1 MPGNILNA
9 DTQFPNFAGQESPAE
24 QIRTIRNYLYM
35 LLEQLRYTLNNLDAG
50 NFNSEGLKEIQDAI
64 SQPILKQLSDTDGN
78 LAELQITAKGLASR
92 VSNNEGDI
100 SQLEQTAQGLSS
112 RVGDAE
118 GNISS
123 LQQTANGLSS
133 RVTSAEGNI
142 STLQQTANG
151 LSSRV
156 SSAEGDI
163 STLQQTADGISSR
176 VSSAEGNIS
185 TLQQTANGL
194 SSRVSDAEGNISA
207 LFQGAGNLT
216 TRVSNAEGNITT
228 VMQTANSLSSR
239 VSNAEGAVSTI
250 SQKVNGVT
258 IQTGD
263 GQTFLAGDRIVM
275 SSNIYNYMAIGANGL
290 EVWINGMMKALIGQ
304 TYGADN
310 YTMVLGNTNPAV
322 VQKIYDGNN
331 LMWIGN
337 ETKTCGIMFNFS
349 TGTYQFYGTKVGT

>member
-1 MPGNILNA
+1 MPGNILSA

-78 LAELQITAKGLASR
+78 LAELQVTAAGLASR
-92 VSNNEGDI
+92 VSSNEGDI

-142 STLQQTANG
+142 SSLQQTANG

-156 SSAEGDI
+156 S
-163 STLQQTADGISSR
+163 
-176 VSSAEGNIS
+176 
-185 TLQQTANGL
+185 
-194 SSRVSDAEGNISA
+194 
-207 LFQGAGNLT
+207 
-216 TRVSNAEGNITT
+216 NAEGSISSLS
-228 VMQTANSLSSR
+228 QTASGLETR
-239 VSNAEGAVSTI
+239 VANAEGAVSTV

-258 IQTGD
+258 VTTTG
-263 GQTFLAGDRIVM
+263 GQTYLAGDRIVM
-275 SSNIYNYMAIGANGL
+275 RANENNYMAIGSNGL
-290 EVWINGMMKALIGQ
+290 EVWVNGTQKALIGQ

-310 YTMVLGNTNPAV
+310 YSVILGNTNPAV
-322 VQKIYDGNN
+322 VQKIYDGSN
-331 LMWIGN
+331 LMWVGN
-337 ETKTCGIMFNFS
+337 EAKTCGIMFNFS

>member
-1 MPGNILNA
+1 MPGNILSA

-50 NFNSEGLKEIQDAI
+50 NFNTEGLKEIQDAI

-78 LAELQITAKGLASR
+78 LAELQVTAAGLASR
-92 VSNNEGDI
+92 VSSNEGDI

-151 LSSRV
+151 LS
-156 SSAEGDI
+156 
-163 STLQQTADGISSR
+163 
-176 VSSAEGNIS
+176 
-185 TLQQTANGL
+185 
-194 SSRVSDAEGNISA
+194 
-207 LFQGAGNLT
+207 
-216 TRVSNAEGNITT
+216 TRVSNAEGSISSLN
-228 VMQTANSLSSR
+228 QTASGLETR
-239 VSNAEGAVSTI
+239 VANAEGAVSTV

-258 IQTGD
+258 VTTGY

-275 SSNIYNYMAIGANGL
+275 SSDINNYMAVGANGL
-290 EVWINGMMKALIGQ
+290 EVWVNGTQKALIGQ

-310 YTMVLGNTNPAV
+310 YSVILGNTNPAV

-331 LMWIGN
+331 LMWVGN
-337 ETKTCGIMFNFS
+337 ESKTCGIMFNFS
-349 TGTYQFYGTKVGT
+349 AGTYQFYGTKVGT

>member
-1 MPGNILNA
+1 MPGNILSA
-9 DTQFPNFAGQESPAE
+9 DTQFPNFAGQENPAE

-50 NFNSEGLKEIQDAI
+50 NFNTEGLKEIQNAI

-78 LAELQITAKGLASR
+78 LAELQVTAAGLASR
-92 VSNNEGDI
+92 VSSNEGDI
-100 SQLEQTAQGLSS
+100 SQLEQTAQGLSI

-133 RVTSAEGNI
+133 RVASAEGNI

-156 SSAEGDI
+156 S
-163 STLQQTADGISSR
+163 
-176 VSSAEGNIS
+176 
-185 TLQQTANGL
+185 
-194 SSRVSDAEGNISA
+194 
-207 LFQGAGNLT
+207 
-216 TRVSNAEGNITT
+216 NAEGSISSLS
-228 VMQTANSLSSR
+228 QTASGLETR
-239 VSNAEGAVSTI
+239 VANAEGVVSTV

-258 IQTGD
+258 VTTGY

-275 SSNIYNYMAIGANGL
+275 SSNVNNYMAIGANGL

-304 TYGADN
+304 TSGADN
-310 YTMVLGNTNPAV
+310 YSVILGNTNPAV
-322 VQKIYDGNN
+322 VQKIYDSYSGNQ
-331 LMWIGN
+331 MWVGN
-337 ETKTCGIMFNFS
+337 ENKTCGIMFNFN

>member
-112 RVGDAE
+112 RVG
-118 GNISS
+118 N
-123 LQQTANGLSS
+123 
-133 RVTSAEGNI
+133 
-142 STLQQTANG
+142 
-151 LSSRV
+151 
-156 SSAEGDI
+156 AEGDI

-176 VSSAEGNIS
+176 VSSAEGDIS

-304 TYGADN
+304 TSGADN
-310 YTMVLGNTNPAV
+310 YTVVLGNTNPAV
-322 VQKIYDGNN
+322 VQKIYDGSN

>member
-1 MPGNILNA
+1 MPGNILSA
-9 DTQFPNFAGQESPAE
+9 DTQFPNFTGQESPAE

-50 NFNSEGLKEIQDAI
+50 NFNTEGLKEIQDAI

-78 LAELQITAKGLASR
+78 LAELQVTAAGLASR
-92 VSNNEGDI
+92 VSSNEGDI

-133 RVTSAEGNI
+133 RV
-142 STLQQTANG
+142 
-151 LSSRV
+151 
-156 SSAEGDI
+156 
-163 STLQQTADGISSR
+163 
-176 VSSAEGNIS
+176 SSAEGNIS

-194 SSRVSDAEGNISA
+194 SSRVS
-207 LFQGAGNLT
+207 
-216 TRVSNAEGNITT
+216 NAEGSISSLS
-228 VMQTANSLSSR
+228 QTASGLETR
-239 VSNAEGAVSTI
+239 VANAEGAVSTV

-258 IQTGD
+258 VTTGY

-275 SSNIYNYMAIGANGL
+275 SSNVNNYMAIGANGL

-310 YTMVLGNTNPAV
+310 YSVILGNTNPAV

-337 ETKTCGIMFNFS
+337 EAKTCGIMFNFNA
-349 TGTYQFYGTKVGT
+349 GTYQFYGTKVGT

>member
-1 MPGNILNA
+1 MPGNILSA

-50 NFNSEGLKEIQDAI
+50 NFNTEGLKEIQDAI

-78 LAELQITAKGLASR
+78 LAELQVTAAGLASR
-92 VSNNEGDI
+92 VSSNEGNI

-142 STLQQTANG
+142 SSLQQTANG

-156 SSAEGDI
+156 S
-163 STLQQTADGISSR
+163 
-176 VSSAEGNIS
+176 
-185 TLQQTANGL
+185 
-194 SSRVSDAEGNISA
+194 
-207 LFQGAGNLT
+207 
-216 TRVSNAEGNITT
+216 NAEGSISSLS
-228 VMQTANSLSSR
+228 QTASGLETR
-239 VSNAEGAVSTI
+239 VANAEGAVSTV

-258 IQTGD
+258 VTTPY
-263 GQTFLAGDRIVM
+263 GQTYLAGDRIVM
-275 SSNIYNYMAIGANGL
+275 RANENNYMAIGSNGL
-290 EVWINGMMKALIGQ
+290 EVWVNGTQKALIGQ

-310 YTMVLGNTNPAV
+310 YSVILGNTNPAV
-322 VQKIYDGNN
+322 VQKIYDSYSGNQ
-331 LMWIGN
+331 MWVGN
-337 ETKTCGIMFNFS
+337 ENKTCGIMFNFS
-349 TGTYQFYGTKVGT
+349 AGTYQFYGTKVGT

>member
-1 MPGNILNA
+1 MPGNILSA

-50 NFNSEGLKEIQDAI
+50 NFNTEGLKEIQDAI

-78 LAELQITAKGLASR
+78 LAELQVTAAGLASR
-92 VSNNEGDI
+92 VSSNEGDI

-133 RVTSAEGNI
+133 RVASAEGNI

-156 SSAEGDI
+156 S
-163 STLQQTADGISSR
+163 
-176 VSSAEGNIS
+176 
-185 TLQQTANGL
+185 
-194 SSRVSDAEGNISA
+194 
-207 LFQGAGNLT
+207 
-216 TRVSNAEGNITT
+216 NAEGSISSLS
-228 VMQTANSLSSR
+228 QTASGLETR
-239 VSNAEGAVSTI
+239 VANAEGVVSTV

-258 IQTGD
+258 VTTGY

-275 SSNIYNYMAIGANGL
+275 SSDINNYMAIGANGL

-310 YTMVLGNTNPAV
+310 YSVILGNTNPAV

-331 LMWIGN
+331 LMWVGN
-337 ETKTCGIMFNFS
+337 EAKTCGIMFNFS
-349 TGTYQFYGTKVGT
+349 AGTYQFYGTKVGT

>member
-1 MPGNILNA
+1 MPGNILSA

-50 NFNSEGLKEIQDAI
+50 NFNTEGLKEIQDAI

-78 LAELQITAKGLASR
+78 LAELQVTAAGLASR
-92 VSNNEGDI
+92 VSSNEGDI

-156 SSAEGDI
+156 S
-163 STLQQTADGISSR
+163 
-176 VSSAEGNIS
+176 
-185 TLQQTANGL
+185 
-194 SSRVSDAEGNISA
+194 
-207 LFQGAGNLT
+207 
-216 TRVSNAEGNITT
+216 NAEGSISSLN
-228 VMQTANSLSSR
+228 QTASGLETR
-239 VSNAEGAVSTI
+239 VANAEGAVSTV

-258 IQTGD
+258 VTTGY

-275 SSNIYNYMAIGANGL
+275 SSDVNNYMAIGANGL

-310 YTMVLGNTNPAV
+310 YSVILGNTNPAV
-322 VQKIYDGNN
+322 VQKIYDGSN

-337 ETKTCGIMFNFS
+337 ETRTCGIMFNFS

>member
-1 MPGNILNA
+1 MPGNILSA
-9 DTQFPNFAGQESPAE
+9 DTQFPNFTGQENPAE

-50 NFNSEGLKEIQDAI
+50 NFNTEGLKEIQDAI

-78 LAELQITAKGLASR
+78 LAELQVTAAGLASR
-92 VSNNEGDI
+92 VSSNEGDI

-156 SSAEGDI
+156 S
-163 STLQQTADGISSR
+163 
-176 VSSAEGNIS
+176 
-185 TLQQTANGL
+185 
-194 SSRVSDAEGNISA
+194 
-207 LFQGAGNLT
+207 
-216 TRVSNAEGNITT
+216 NAEGSISSLN
-228 VMQTANSLSSR
+228 QTASGLETR
-239 VSNAEGAVSTI
+239 VANAEGAVSTV

-258 IQTGD
+258 VTTGY

-275 SSNIYNYMAIGANGL
+275 SSNVNNYMAIGANGL
-290 EVWINGMMKALIGQ
+290 EVWINGMIKALIGQ

-310 YTMVLGNTNPAV
+310 YSVILGNTNPAV

-331 LMWIGN
+331 LMWVGN
-337 ETKTCGIMFNFS
+337 EAKTCGIMFNFS

>member
-1 MPGNILNA
+1 MPGNILSA

-50 NFNSEGLKEIQDAI
+50 NFNTEGLKEIQDAI

-78 LAELQITAKGLASR
+78 LAELQVTAVGLASR
-92 VSNNEGDI
+92 VSSNEGDI

-133 RVTSAEGNI
+133 RV
-142 STLQQTANG
+142 
-151 LSSRV
+151 
-156 SSAEGDI
+156 
-163 STLQQTADGISSR
+163 
-176 VSSAEGNIS
+176 SSAEGNIS

-194 SSRVSDAEGNISA
+194 SSRVS
-207 LFQGAGNLT
+207 
-216 TRVSNAEGNITT
+216 NAEGSISSLS
-228 VMQTANSLSSR
+228 QTASGLETR
-239 VSNAEGAVSTI
+239 VANAEGAVSTV

-258 IQTGD
+258 VTTGY
-263 GQTFLAGDRIVM
+263 GQTFLAGDRVVM
-275 SSNIYNYMAIGANGL
+275 SSNVNNYMAIGANGL

-310 YTMVLGNTNPAV
+310 YSVILGNTNPAV

-331 LMWIGN
+331 LMWVGN
-337 ETKTCGIMFNFS
+337 EAKTCGIMFNFS
-349 TGTYQFYGTKVGT
+349 AGTYQFYGTKVGT

>member
-1 MPGNILNA
+1 MPGNILSA

-50 NFNSEGLKEIQDAI
+50 NFNTEGLKEIQDAI

-78 LAELQITAKGLASR
+78 LAELQVTAAGLASR
-92 VSNNEGDI
+92 VSSNEGNI

-142 STLQQTANG
+142 SSLQQTANG

-156 SSAEGDI
+156 S
-163 STLQQTADGISSR
+163 
-176 VSSAEGNIS
+176 
-185 TLQQTANGL
+185 
-194 SSRVSDAEGNISA
+194 
-207 LFQGAGNLT
+207 
-216 TRVSNAEGNITT
+216 NAEGSISSLS
-228 VMQTANSLSSR
+228 QTASGLETR
-239 VSNAEGAVSTI
+239 VANAEGAVSTV

-258 IQTGD
+258 VTTGY

-275 SSNIYNYMAIGANGL
+275 SSDINNYMAIGANGL
-290 EVWINGMMKALIGQ
+290 EVWVNGTQKALIGQ

-310 YTMVLGNTNPAV
+310 YSVILGNTNPAV

-331 LMWIGN
+331 LMWVGN
-337 ETKTCGIMFNFS
+337 EAKTCGIMFNFS
-349 TGTYQFYGTKVGT
+349 AGTYQFYGTKVGT

>member
-1 MPGNILNA
+1 MPGNILSA

-50 NFNSEGLKEIQDAI
+50 NFNTEGLKEIQDAI

-78 LAELQITAKGLASR
+78 LAELQVTAAGLASR
-92 VSNNEGDI
+92 VSSNEGDI

-133 RVTSAEGNI
+133 RVSSAEGNI
-142 STLQQTANG
+142 SSLQQTANG

-156 SSAEGDI
+156 S
-163 STLQQTADGISSR
+163 
-176 VSSAEGNIS
+176 
-185 TLQQTANGL
+185 
-194 SSRVSDAEGNISA
+194 
-207 LFQGAGNLT
+207 
-216 TRVSNAEGNITT
+216 NAEGSISSLS
-228 VMQTANSLSSR
+228 QTASGLETR
-239 VSNAEGAVSTI
+239 VANAEGAVSTV

-258 IQTGD
+258 VTTGY

-275 SSNIYNYMAIGANGL
+275 SSNVNNYMAIGANGL

-310 YTMVLGNTNPAV
+310 YSVILGNTNPAV
-322 VQKIYDGNN
+322 VQKIYDGSN
-331 LMWIGN
+331 LMWVGN
-337 ETKTCGIMFNFS
+337 EAKTCGIMFNFS
-349 TGTYQFYGTKVGT
+349 AGTYQFYGTKVGT

>member
-1 MPGNILNA
+1 MPGNILSA

-50 NFNSEGLKEIQDAI
+50 NFNTEGLKEIQDAI

-78 LAELQITAKGLASR
+78 LAELQVTAAGLASR
-92 VSNNEGDI
+92 VSSNEGDI

-112 RVGDAE
+112 RVGNAE

-133 RVTSAEGNI
+133 RVSSAEGNI
-142 STLQQTANG
+142 SSLQQTANG

-156 SSAEGDI
+156 SN
-163 STLQQTADGISSR
+163 
-176 VSSAEGNIS
+176 AEGNIS
-185 TLQQTANGL
+185 SLSQTASGL
-194 SSRVSDAEGNISA
+194 E
-207 LFQGAGNLT
+207 
-216 TRVSNAEGNITT
+216 TRVAS
-228 VMQTANSLSSR
+228 
-239 VSNAEGAVSTI
+239 AEGAVSTV

-258 IQTGD
+258 VTTGY

-275 SSNIYNYMAIGANGL
+275 SSDINNYMAIGANGL
-290 EVWINGMMKALIGQ
+290 EVWINGMMKAVIGQ

-310 YTMVLGNTNPAV
+310 YSVILGNTNPAV
-322 VQKIYDGNN
+322 VQKIYDGSN
-331 LMWIGN
+331 LMWVGN
-337 ETKTCGIMFNFS
+337 EAKTCGIMFNFS

>member
-1 MPGNILNA
+1 MPGNILSA

-50 NFNSEGLKEIQDAI
+50 NFNTEGLKEIQDAI

-78 LAELQITAKGLASR
+78 LAELQVTAAGLASR
-92 VSNNEGDI
+92 VSSNEGDI

-156 SSAEGDI
+156 S
-163 STLQQTADGISSR
+163 
-176 VSSAEGNIS
+176 
-185 TLQQTANGL
+185 
-194 SSRVSDAEGNISA
+194 
-207 LFQGAGNLT
+207 
-216 TRVSNAEGNITT
+216 NAEGSISSLS
-228 VMQTANSLSSR
+228 QTASGLETR
-239 VSNAEGAVSTI
+239 VANAEGAVSTV

-258 IQTGD
+258 VTTGY

-275 SSNIYNYMAIGANGL
+275 SSNVNNYMAIGANGL
-290 EVWINGMMKALIGQ
+290 EVWINGMIKALIGQ

-310 YTMVLGNTNPAV
+310 YSVILGNTNPAV

-331 LMWIGN
+331 LMWVGN
-337 ETKTCGIMFNFS
+337 EAKTCGIMFNFN

>member
-1 MPGNILNA
+1 MPGNILSA

-50 NFNSEGLKEIQDAI
+50 NFNTEGLKEIQDAI

-78 LAELQITAKGLASR
+78 LAELQVTAAGLASR
-92 VSNNEGDI
+92 VSSNEGDI

-156 SSAEGDI
+156 S
-163 STLQQTADGISSR
+163 
-176 VSSAEGNIS
+176 
-185 TLQQTANGL
+185 
-194 SSRVSDAEGNISA
+194 
-207 LFQGAGNLT
+207 
-216 TRVSNAEGNITT
+216 NAEGSISSLS
-228 VMQTANSLSSR
+228 QTASGLETR
-239 VSNAEGAVSTI
+239 VANAEGAVSTV

-258 IQTGD
+258 VTTGY

-275 SSNIYNYMAIGANGL
+275 SSNVNNYMAIGANGL

-310 YTMVLGNTNPAV
+310 YSVILGNTNPAV

-331 LMWIGN
+331 LMWVGN
-337 ETKTCGIMFNFS
+337 EAKTCGIMFNFS
-349 TGTYQFYGTKVGT
+349 AGTYQFYGTKVGT

>member
-1 MPGNILNA
+1 MPGNILSA
-9 DTQFPNFAGQESPAE
+9 DTQFPNFAGQENPAE

-50 NFNSEGLKEIQDAI
+50 NFNTEGLKEIQDAI

-78 LAELQITAKGLASR
+78 LAELQFTAAGLASR
-92 VSNNEGDI
+92 VSSNEGDI

-112 RVGDAE
+112 RVWNAE

-133 RVTSAEGNI
+133 RVSSAEGNI
-142 STLQQTANG
+142 SSLQQTANG

-156 SSAEGDI
+156 S
-163 STLQQTADGISSR
+163 
-176 VSSAEGNIS
+176 
-185 TLQQTANGL
+185 
-194 SSRVSDAEGNISA
+194 
-207 LFQGAGNLT
+207 
-216 TRVSNAEGNITT
+216 NAEGSISSLS
-228 VMQTANSLSSR
+228 QTASGLETR
-239 VSNAEGAVSTI
+239 VANAEGAVSTV

-258 IQTGD
+258 VTTGY

-275 SSNIYNYMAIGANGL
+275 SSDINNYMAIGSNGL
-290 EVWINGMMKALIGQ
+290 EVWINGMMKAVIGQ

-310 YTMVLGNTNPAV
+310 YSVILGNTNPAV
-322 VQKIYDGNN
+322 VQKIYDGSN

-337 ETKTCGIMFNFS
+337 EAKTCGIMFNFS

>member
-1 MPGNILNA
+1 MPGNILSA
-9 DTQFPNFAGQESPAE
+9 DTQFPNFAGQENPAE

-50 NFNSEGLKEIQDAI
+50 NFNTEGLKEIQDAI

-78 LAELQITAKGLASR
+78 LAELQVTAAGLASR
-92 VSNNEGDI
+92 VSSNEGDI

-133 RVTSAEGNI
+133 RVSSAEGNI
-142 STLQQTANG
+142 SSLQQTANG

-156 SSAEGDI
+156 S
-163 STLQQTADGISSR
+163 
-176 VSSAEGNIS
+176 
-185 TLQQTANGL
+185 
-194 SSRVSDAEGNISA
+194 
-207 LFQGAGNLT
+207 
-216 TRVSNAEGNITT
+216 NAEGSISSLS
-228 VMQTANSLSSR
+228 QTASGLETR
-239 VSNAEGAVSTI
+239 VANAEGTVSTV

-258 IQTGD
+258 VTTGY

-275 SSNIYNYMAIGANGL
+275 SSNVNNYMAIGANGL

-304 TYGADN
+304 TSGADN
-310 YTMVLGNTNPAV
+310 YSVILGNTNPAV
-322 VQKIYDGNN
+322 VQKIYDGSN
-331 LMWIGN
+331 LMWVGN
-337 ETKTCGIMFNFS
+337 EAKTCGIMFNFS

>member
-142 STLQQTANG
+142 STLQQTA
-151 LSSRV
+151 
-156 SSAEGDI
+156 
-163 STLQQTADGISSR
+163 DGISSR
-176 VSSAEGNIS
+176 VSSAEGDIS

-207 LFQGAGNLT
+207 LAQGAGNLT

-304 TYGADN
+304 TSGADN

-322 VQKIYDGNN
+322 VQKIYDGSN

>member
-1 MPGNILNA
+1 MPGNILSA

-78 LAELQITAKGLASR
+78 LAELQVTAAGLASR
-92 VSNNEGDI
+92 VSSNEGNI

-133 RVTSAEGNI
+133 RVSSAEGNI
-142 STLQQTANG
+142 SSLQQTANG

-156 SSAEGDI
+156 S
-163 STLQQTADGISSR
+163 
-176 VSSAEGNIS
+176 
-185 TLQQTANGL
+185 
-194 SSRVSDAEGNISA
+194 
-207 LFQGAGNLT
+207 
-216 TRVSNAEGNITT
+216 NAEGSISSLS
-228 VMQTANSLSSR
+228 QTASGLETR
-239 VSNAEGAVSTI
+239 VANAEGAVSTV

-258 IQTGD
+258 VTTVY

-275 SSNIYNYMAIGANGL
+275 SSDINNYMAIGANGL
-290 EVWINGMMKALIGQ
+290 EVWINGMMKAVIGQ

-310 YTMVLGNTNPAV
+310 YSVILGNTNPAV
-322 VQKIYDGNN
+322 VQKIYDGSN
-331 LMWIGN
+331 LMWVGN
-337 ETKTCGIMFNFS
+337 EAKTCGIMFNFS

>member
-1 MPGNILNA
+1 MPGNILSA

-50 NFNSEGLKEIQDAI
+50 NFNTEGLKEIQDAI

-78 LAELQITAKGLASR
+78 LAELQVTAAGLASR
-92 VSNNEGDI
+92 VSSNEGDI

-118 GNISS
+118 GDISS

-156 SSAEGDI
+156 S
-163 STLQQTADGISSR
+163 
-176 VSSAEGNIS
+176 
-185 TLQQTANGL
+185 
-194 SSRVSDAEGNISA
+194 
-207 LFQGAGNLT
+207 
-216 TRVSNAEGNITT
+216 NAEGSISSLS
-228 VMQTANSLSSR
+228 QTASGLETR
-239 VSNAEGAVSTI
+239 VANAEGAVSTV

-258 IQTGD
+258 VTTGY

-275 SSNIYNYMAIGANGL
+275 SSDINNYMAIGANGL

-310 YTMVLGNTNPAV
+310 YSVILGNTNPAV

-331 LMWIGN
+331 LMWVGN
-337 ETKTCGIMFNFS
+337 EAKTCGIMFNFS
-349 TGTYQFYGTKVGT
+349 AGTYQFYGTKVGT

>member
-156 SSAEGDI
+156 SSAEG
-163 STLQQTADGISSR
+163 
-176 VSSAEGNIS
+176 NIS

-239 VSNAEGAVSTI
+239 VANAEGAVSTI

>member
-1 MPGNILNA
+1 MPGNILSA
-9 DTQFPNFAGQESPAE
+9 DTQFPNFTGQENPAE

-50 NFNSEGLKEIQDAI
+50 NFNTEGLKEIQDAI

-78 LAELQITAKGLASR
+78 LAELQVTAAGLASR
-92 VSNNEGDI
+92 VSSNEGDI

-156 SSAEGDI
+156 S
-163 STLQQTADGISSR
+163 
-176 VSSAEGNIS
+176 
-185 TLQQTANGL
+185 
-194 SSRVSDAEGNISA
+194 
-207 LFQGAGNLT
+207 
-216 TRVSNAEGNITT
+216 NAEGSISSLS
-228 VMQTANSLSSR
+228 QTASGLETR
-239 VSNAEGAVSTI
+239 VANAEGAVSTV

-258 IQTGD
+258 VTTGY

-275 SSNIYNYMAIGANGL
+275 SSDINNYMAIGANGL

-310 YTMVLGNTNPAV
+310 YSVILGNTNPAV

-331 LMWIGN
+331 LMWVGN
-337 ETKTCGIMFNFS
+337 EAKTCGIMFNFS
-349 TGTYQFYGTKVGT
+349 AGTYQFYGTKVGT

>member
-1 MPGNILNA
+1 MPGNILSA

-50 NFNSEGLKEIQDAI
+50 NFNTEGLKEIQDAI

-78 LAELQITAKGLASR
+78 LAELQVTAAGLASR
-92 VSNNEGDI
+92 VSSNEGDI

-156 SSAEGDI
+156 S
-163 STLQQTADGISSR
+163 
-176 VSSAEGNIS
+176 
-185 TLQQTANGL
+185 
-194 SSRVSDAEGNISA
+194 
-207 LFQGAGNLT
+207 
-216 TRVSNAEGNITT
+216 NAEGSISSLN
-228 VMQTANSLSSR
+228 QTASGLETR
-239 VSNAEGAVSTI
+239 VANAEGAVSTV

-258 IQTGD
+258 VTTGY

-275 SSNIYNYMAIGANGL
+275 SSDINNYMAIGANGL
-290 EVWINGMMKALIGQ
+290 EVWINNMMKALIGQ

-310 YTMVLGNTNPAV
+310 YSVILGNTNPAV
-322 VQKIYDGNN
+322 VQKIYDGSN
-331 LMWIGN
+331 LMWVGN
-337 ETKTCGIMFNFS
+337 EAKTCGIMFNFS
-349 TGTYQFYGTKVGT
+349 AGTYQFYGTKVGT

>member
-1 MPGNILNA
+1 MPGNILSA

-78 LAELQITAKGLASR
+78 LAELQVTAAGLASR
-92 VSNNEGDI
+92 VSSNEGDI

-142 STLQQTANG
+142 SSLQQTANG

-156 SSAEGDI
+156 S
-163 STLQQTADGISSR
+163 
-176 VSSAEGNIS
+176 
-185 TLQQTANGL
+185 
-194 SSRVSDAEGNISA
+194 
-207 LFQGAGNLT
+207 
-216 TRVSNAEGNITT
+216 NAEGSISSLS
-228 VMQTANSLSSR
+228 QTASGLETR
-239 VSNAEGAVSTI
+239 VANAEGAVSTV

-258 IQTGD
+258 VTTWY
-263 GQTFLAGDRIVM
+263 GQTVLAGDRIVM
-275 SSNIYNYMAIGANGL
+275 SSNVNNYMAIGANGL
-290 EVWINGMMKALIGQ
+290 EVWINGMIKALIGQ

-310 YTMVLGNTNPAV
+310 YSVILGNTNPAV

-331 LMWIGN
+331 LMWVGN
-337 ETKTCGIMFNFS
+337 EAKTCGIMFNFS
-349 TGTYQFYGTKVGT
+349 AGTYQFYGTKVGT

>member
-1 MPGNILNA
+1 MPGNILSA

-50 NFNSEGLKEIQDAI
+50 NFNTEGLKEIQDAI

-78 LAELQITAKGLASR
+78 LAELQVTAAGLASR
-92 VSNNEGDI
+92 VSSNEGDI

-133 RVTSAEGNI
+133 RVSSAEGNI
-142 STLQQTANG
+142 SSLQQTANG

-156 SSAEGDI
+156 S
-163 STLQQTADGISSR
+163 
-176 VSSAEGNIS
+176 
-185 TLQQTANGL
+185 
-194 SSRVSDAEGNISA
+194 
-207 LFQGAGNLT
+207 
-216 TRVSNAEGNITT
+216 NAEGSISSLS
-228 VMQTANSLSSR
+228 QTASGLETR
-239 VSNAEGAVSTI
+239 VANAEGAVSTV

-258 IQTGD
+258 VTTWY

-275 SSNIYNYMAIGANGL
+275 SSNVNNYMAIGANGL
-290 EVWINGMMKALIGQ
+290 EVWINGMIKALIGQ

-310 YTMVLGNTNPAV
+310 YSVILGNTNPAV
-322 VQKIYDGNN
+322 VQKIYDGSN
-331 LMWIGN
+331 LMWVGN
-337 ETKTCGIMFNFS
+337 EAKTCGIMFNFS

>member
-9 DTQFPNFAGQESPAE
+9 DTQFPNFTGQENPAE

-50 NFNSEGLKEIQDAI
+50 NFNTEGLKEIQDAI

-78 LAELQITAKGLASR
+78 LAELQVTAAGLASR
-92 VSNNEGDI
+92 VSSNEGDI

-133 RVTSAEGNI
+133 RVSSAEGNI
-142 STLQQTANG
+142 SSFQQTANG

-156 SSAEGDI
+156 S
-163 STLQQTADGISSR
+163 
-176 VSSAEGNIS
+176 
-185 TLQQTANGL
+185 
-194 SSRVSDAEGNISA
+194 
-207 LFQGAGNLT
+207 
-216 TRVSNAEGNITT
+216 NAEGSISSLS
-228 VMQTANSLSSR
+228 QTASGLETR
-239 VSNAEGAVSTI
+239 VANAEGAVSTV

-258 IQTGD
+258 VTTGY

-275 SSNIYNYMAIGANGL
+275 SSNVNNYMAIGANGL

-310 YTMVLGNTNPAV
+310 YSVILGNTNPAV
-322 VQKIYDGNN
+322 VQKIYDGSN
-331 LMWIGN
+331 LMWVGN
-337 ETKTCGIMFNFS
+337 EAKTCGIMFNFS

>member
-1 MPGNILNA
+1 MPGNILSA
-9 DTQFPNFAGQESPAE
+9 DTQFPNFTGQENPAE
-24 QIRTIRNYLYM
+24 QIMTIRNYLYM

-50 NFNSEGLKEIQDAI
+50 NFNTEGLKEIQDAI

-78 LAELQITAKGLASR
+78 LAELQVTAAGLASR
-92 VSNNEGDI
+92 VSSNEGDI

-133 RVTSAEGNI
+133 RVSSAEGNI
-142 STLQQTANG
+142 SSLQQTANG

-156 SSAEGDI
+156 S
-163 STLQQTADGISSR
+163 
-176 VSSAEGNIS
+176 
-185 TLQQTANGL
+185 
-194 SSRVSDAEGNISA
+194 
-207 LFQGAGNLT
+207 
-216 TRVSNAEGNITT
+216 NAEGSISSLS
-228 VMQTANSLSSR
+228 QTASGLETR
-239 VSNAEGAVSTI
+239 VANAEGAVSTV

-258 IQTGD
+258 VTTGY

-275 SSNIYNYMAIGANGL
+275 SSNVNNYMAIGANGL

-310 YTMVLGNTNPAV
+310 YSVILGNTNPAV

-337 ETKTCGIMFNFS
+337 EAKTCGIMFNFNA
-349 TGTYQFYGTKVGT
+349 GTYQFYGTKVGT

>member
-1 MPGNILNA
+1 MPGNILSA

-50 NFNSEGLKEIQDAI
+50 NFNTEGLKEIQDAI

-78 LAELQITAKGLASR
+78 LAELQVTAAGLASR
-92 VSNNEGDI
+92 VSSNEGDI

-133 RVTSAEGNI
+133 RVSSAEGNI
-142 STLQQTANG
+142 SSLQQTANG

-156 SSAEGDI
+156 S
-163 STLQQTADGISSR
+163 
-176 VSSAEGNIS
+176 
-185 TLQQTANGL
+185 
-194 SSRVSDAEGNISA
+194 
-207 LFQGAGNLT
+207 
-216 TRVSNAEGNITT
+216 NAEGSISSLS
-228 VMQTANSLSSR
+228 QTASGLETR
-239 VSNAEGAVSTI
+239 VANAEGAVSTV

-258 IQTGD
+258 VTTGY

-275 SSNIYNYMAIGANGL
+275 SSDINNYMAIGANGL
-290 EVWINGMMKALIGQ
+290 EVWINGMMKAVIGQ

-310 YTMVLGNTNPAV
+310 YSVILGNTNPAV
-322 VQKIYDGNN
+322 VQKIYDGSN
-331 LMWIGN
+331 LMWVGN
-337 ETKTCGIMFNFS
+337 EAKTCGIMFNFS

>member
-1 MPGNILNA
+1 MPGNILSA

-50 NFNSEGLKEIQDAI
+50 NFNTEGLKEIQDAI

-78 LAELQITAKGLASR
+78 LAELQVTAAGLASR
-92 VSNNEGDI
+92 VSSNEGDI

-112 RVGDAE
+112 RVGNAE

-142 STLQQTANG
+142 SSLQQTANG

-156 SSAEGDI
+156 S
-163 STLQQTADGISSR
+163 
-176 VSSAEGNIS
+176 
-185 TLQQTANGL
+185 
-194 SSRVSDAEGNISA
+194 
-207 LFQGAGNLT
+207 
-216 TRVSNAEGNITT
+216 NAEGSISSLS
-228 VMQTANSLSSR
+228 QTASGLETR
-239 VSNAEGAVSTI
+239 VANAEGAVSTV

-258 IQTGD
+258 VTTGY

-275 SSNIYNYMAIGANGL
+275 SSNVNNYMAIGANGL

-310 YTMVLGNTNPAV
+310 YSVILGNTNPAV

-331 LMWIGN
+331 LMWVGN
-337 ETKTCGIMFNFS
+337 EAKTCGIMFNFS
-349 TGTYQFYGTKVGT
+349 AGTYQFYGTKVGT

>member
-1 MPGNILNA
+1 MPGNILSA

-50 NFNSEGLKEIQDAI
+50 NFNTEGLKEIQDAI

-78 LAELQITAKGLASR
+78 LAELQVTAAGLASR
-92 VSNNEGDI
+92 VSSNEGNI

-142 STLQQTANG
+142 STIQQTANG

-156 SSAEGDI
+156 S
-163 STLQQTADGISSR
+163 
-176 VSSAEGNIS
+176 
-185 TLQQTANGL
+185 
-194 SSRVSDAEGNISA
+194 
-207 LFQGAGNLT
+207 
-216 TRVSNAEGNITT
+216 NAEGSISSLS
-228 VMQTANSLSSR
+228 QTASGLETR
-239 VSNAEGAVSTI
+239 VANAEGAVSTV

-258 IQTGD
+258 VTTGY

-275 SSNIYNYMAIGANGL
+275 SSNVNNYMAIGANGL
-290 EVWINGMMKALIGQ
+290 EVWINGMIKALIGQ

-310 YTMVLGNTNPAV
+310 YSVILGNTNPAV

-331 LMWIGN
+331 LMWVGN
-337 ETKTCGIMFNFS
+337 EAKTCGIMFNFS
-349 TGTYQFYGTKVGT
+349 AGTYQFYGTKVGT

>member
-1 MPGNILNA
+1 MPGNILSA

-78 LAELQITAKGLASR
+78 LAELQVTAAGLASR
-92 VSNNEGDI
+92 VSSNEGDI

-112 RVGDAE
+112 RVGNAE

-133 RVTSAEGNI
+133 RVSSAEGNI
-142 STLQQTANG
+142 SSLQQTANG

-156 SSAEGDI
+156 S
-163 STLQQTADGISSR
+163 
-176 VSSAEGNIS
+176 
-185 TLQQTANGL
+185 
-194 SSRVSDAEGNISA
+194 
-207 LFQGAGNLT
+207 
-216 TRVSNAEGNITT
+216 NAEGSISSLS
-228 VMQTANSLSSR
+228 QTASGLETR
-239 VSNAEGAVSTI
+239 VASAEGAVSTV

-258 IQTGD
+258 VTTGY

-275 SSNIYNYMAIGANGL
+275 SSDINNYMAIGANGL
-290 EVWINGMMKALIGQ
+290 EVWINGMMKAVIGQ

-310 YTMVLGNTNPAV
+310 YSVILGNTNPAV

-337 ETKTCGIMFNFS
+337 EAKTCGIMFNFS

>member
-1 MPGNILNA
+1 MPGNILSA
-9 DTQFPNFAGQESPAE
+9 DTQFPNFTGQENPAE

-78 LAELQITAKGLASR
+78 LAELQVTAAGLASR
-92 VSNNEGDI
+92 VSSNEGNI

-133 RVTSAEGNI
+133 RV
-142 STLQQTANG
+142 
-151 LSSRV
+151 
-156 SSAEGDI
+156 
-163 STLQQTADGISSR
+163 
-176 VSSAEGNIS
+176 SSAEGNIS

-194 SSRVSDAEGNISA
+194 SSRVS
-207 LFQGAGNLT
+207 
-216 TRVSNAEGNITT
+216 NAEGSISSLS
-228 VMQTANSLSSR
+228 QTASGLETR
-239 VSNAEGAVSTI
+239 VANTEGAVSTV

-258 IQTGD
+258 VTTGY

-275 SSNIYNYMAIGANGL
+275 SSDINNYMAVGANGL

-310 YTMVLGNTNPAV
+310 YSVILGNTNPAV
-322 VQKIYDGNN
+322 VQKIYDGSN
-331 LMWIGN
+331 LMWVGN
-337 ETKTCGIMFNFS
+337 EAKTCGIMFNFS
-349 TGTYQFYGTKVGT
+349 AGTYQFYGTKVGT

>member
-1 MPGNILNA
+1 MPGNILSA
-9 DTQFPNFAGQESPAE
+9 DTQFPNFVGQENPAE
-24 QIRTIRNYLYM
+24 QIRTVRNYLYM
-35 LLEQLRYTLNNLDAG
+35 LLEQLRYTLNNLDSG

-78 LAELQITAKGLASR
+78 LAELQVTAAGLASR
-92 VSNNEGDI
+92 VSSNEGDI

-156 SSAEGDI
+156 SN
-163 STLQQTADGISSR
+163 
-176 VSSAEGNIS
+176 AEGNIS
-185 TLQQTANGL
+185 SLNQTASGL
-194 SSRVSDAEGNISA
+194 E
-207 LFQGAGNLT
+207 
-216 TRVSNAEGNITT
+216 TRVA
-228 VMQTANSLSSR
+228 
-239 VSNAEGAVSTI
+239 NAEGAVSTV

-258 IQTGD
+258 VTTGY

-275 SSNIYNYMAIGANGL
+275 SSDVNNYMAIGANGL

-310 YTMVLGNTNPAV
+310 YTVVLGNTNPAV
-322 VQKIYDGNN
+322 VQKIYDGSN

-337 ETKTCGIMFNFS
+337 ETRTCGIMFNFS

>member
-1 MPGNILNA
+1 MPGNILSA
-9 DTQFPNFAGQESPAE
+9 DTQFPNFTGQENPAE

-50 NFNSEGLKEIQDAI
+50 NFNTEGLKEIQDAI

-78 LAELQITAKGLASR
+78 LAELQVTAAGLASR
-92 VSNNEGDI
+92 VSSNEGDI

-133 RVTSAEGNI
+133 RVSSAEGNI
-142 STLQQTANG
+142 SSLQQTANG

-156 SSAEGDI
+156 S
-163 STLQQTADGISSR
+163 
-176 VSSAEGNIS
+176 
-185 TLQQTANGL
+185 
-194 SSRVSDAEGNISA
+194 
-207 LFQGAGNLT
+207 
-216 TRVSNAEGNITT
+216 NAEGSISSLN
-228 VMQTANSLSSR
+228 QTASGLETR
-239 VSNAEGAVSTI
+239 VANAEGVVSTV

-258 IQTGD
+258 VTTGY

-275 SSNIYNYMAIGANGL
+275 SSNVNNYMAIGANGL
-290 EVWINGMMKALIGQ
+290 EVWINGMIKALIGQ

-310 YTMVLGNTNPAV
+310 YSVILGNTNPAV
-322 VQKIYDGNN
+322 VQKIYDGSN
-331 LMWIGN
+331 LMWVGN
-337 ETKTCGIMFNFS
+337 EAKTCGIMFNFS
-349 TGTYQFYGTKVGT
+349 TGTYEFYGTKVGT

>member
-1 MPGNILNA
+1 MPGNILSA
-9 DTQFPNFAGQESPAE
+9 DTQFPNFAGNESPAE

-50 NFNSEGLKEIQDAI
+50 NFNTEGLKEIQDAI

-78 LAELQITAKGLASR
+78 LAELQVTAAGLASR
-92 VSNNEGDI
+92 VSSNEGDI

-133 RVTSAEGNI
+133 RVSSTEGNI
-142 STLQQTANG
+142 SSLQQTANG

-156 SSAEGDI
+156 S
-163 STLQQTADGISSR
+163 
-176 VSSAEGNIS
+176 
-185 TLQQTANGL
+185 
-194 SSRVSDAEGNISA
+194 
-207 LFQGAGNLT
+207 
-216 TRVSNAEGNITT
+216 NAEGSISSLS
-228 VMQTANSLSSR
+228 QTASGLETR
-239 VSNAEGAVSTI
+239 VANAEGAVSTV

-258 IQTGD
+258 VTTGY

-275 SSNIYNYMAIGANGL
+275 SSDINNYMAIGANGL

-310 YTMVLGNTNPAV
+310 YSVILGNTNPAV
-322 VQKIYDGNN
+322 VQKIYDGSN
-331 LMWIGN
+331 LMWVGN
-337 ETKTCGIMFNFS
+337 EAKTCGIMFNFS
-349 TGTYQFYGTKVGT
+349 AGTYQFYGTKVGT

>member
-1 MPGNILNA
+1 MPGNILSA

-50 NFNSEGLKEIQDAI
+50 NFNTEGLKEIQDAI

-78 LAELQITAKGLASR
+78 LAELQVTAAGLASR
-92 VSNNEGDI
+92 VSSNEGNI

-133 RVTSAEGNI
+133 RVSSAEGNI
-142 STLQQTANG
+142 SSLQQTANG

-156 SSAEGDI
+156 S
-163 STLQQTADGISSR
+163 
-176 VSSAEGNIS
+176 
-185 TLQQTANGL
+185 
-194 SSRVSDAEGNISA
+194 
-207 LFQGAGNLT
+207 
-216 TRVSNAEGNITT
+216 NAEGSISSLS
-228 VMQTANSLSSR
+228 QTASGLETR
-239 VSNAEGAVSTI
+239 VANAEGAVSTV

-258 IQTGD
+258 VTTGY

-275 SSNIYNYMAIGANGL
+275 SSDINNYMAIGANGL
-290 EVWINGMMKALIGQ
+290 EVWINGMMKAVIGQ

-310 YTMVLGNTNPAV
+310 YSVILGNTNPAV
-322 VQKIYDGNN
+322 VQKIYDGSN
-331 LMWIGN
+331 LMWVGN
-337 ETKTCGIMFNFS
+337 EAKTCGIMFNFS
-349 TGTYQFYGTKVGT
+349 AGTYQFYGTKVGT

>member
-1 MPGNILNA
+1 MPGNILSA

-50 NFNSEGLKEIQDAI
+50 NFNTEGLKEIQDAI

-78 LAELQITAKGLASR
+78 LAELQVTAAGLASR
-92 VSNNEGDI
+92 VSSNEGNI

-112 RVGDAE
+112 RVGNAE

-133 RVTSAEGNI
+133 RVSSAEGNI
-142 STLQQTANG
+142 SSLQQTANG

-156 SSAEGDI
+156 S
-163 STLQQTADGISSR
+163 
-176 VSSAEGNIS
+176 
-185 TLQQTANGL
+185 
-194 SSRVSDAEGNISA
+194 
-207 LFQGAGNLT
+207 
-216 TRVSNAEGNITT
+216 NAEGSISSLS
-228 VMQTANSLSSR
+228 QTASGLETR
-239 VSNAEGAVSTI
+239 VANAEGAVSTV

-258 IQTGD
+258 VTTGY

-275 SSNIYNYMAIGANGL
+275 SSDINNYMAIGANGL
-290 EVWINGMMKALIGQ
+290 EVWINGMMKAVIGQ

-310 YTMVLGNTNPAV
+310 YSVILGNTNPAV
-322 VQKIYDGNN
+322 VQKIYDGSN
-331 LMWIGN
+331 LMWVGN
-337 ETKTCGIMFNFS
+337 EAKTCGIMFNFS

>member
-1 MPGNILNA
+1 MPGNILSA

-78 LAELQITAKGLASR
+78 LAELQVTAAGLASR
-92 VSNNEGDI
+92 VSSNEGNI

-156 SSAEGDI
+156 S
-163 STLQQTADGISSR
+163 
-176 VSSAEGNIS
+176 
-185 TLQQTANGL
+185 
-194 SSRVSDAEGNISA
+194 
-207 LFQGAGNLT
+207 
-216 TRVSNAEGNITT
+216 NAEGSISSLS
-228 VMQTANSLSSR
+228 QTASGLETR
-239 VSNAEGAVSTI
+239 VANAEGAVSTV

-258 IQTGD
+258 VTTGY

-275 SSNIYNYMAIGANGL
+275 SSNVNNYMAIGANGL
-290 EVWINGMMKALIGQ
+290 EVWINGMIKALIGQ

-310 YTMVLGNTNPAV
+310 YSVILGNTNPAV

-337 ETKTCGIMFNFS
+337 EAKTCGIIFNFNA
-349 TGTYQFYGTKVGT
+349 GTYQFYGTKVGT

>member
-1 MPGNILNA
+1 MPGNILSA

-50 NFNSEGLKEIQDAI
+50 NFNTEGLKEIQDAI

-78 LAELQITAKGLASR
+78 LAELQVTAVGLASR
-92 VSNNEGDI
+92 VSSNEGDI

-112 RVGDAE
+112 RVGNAE

-156 SSAEGDI
+156 S
-163 STLQQTADGISSR
+163 
-176 VSSAEGNIS
+176 
-185 TLQQTANGL
+185 
-194 SSRVSDAEGNISA
+194 
-207 LFQGAGNLT
+207 
-216 TRVSNAEGNITT
+216 NAEGSISSLS
-228 VMQTANSLSSR
+228 QTASGLETR
-239 VSNAEGAVSTI
+239 VANAEGAVSTV

-258 IQTGD
+258 VTTGY

-275 SSNIYNYMAIGANGL
+275 SSNVNNYMAIGANGL
-290 EVWINGMMKALIGQ
+290 EVWINGMIKALIGQ

-310 YTMVLGNTNPAV
+310 YSVILGNTNPAV

-331 LMWIGN
+331 LMWVGN
-337 ETKTCGIMFNFS
+337 EAKTCGIMFNFS
-349 TGTYQFYGTKVGT
+349 AGTYQFYGTKVGT